1 MSASVAS
8 RQVWKEHG
16 QLWEFYEEK
25 IGWQVWCSRRKGDSL
40 SVGINVTWASRDI
53 DKACRKRG
61 RTSAQNN
68 ILKHRFPIP
77 TSAGKKWQLLSIRK
91 WRYWVGWTSRSK
103 RGWPNRNYDYLNYHV
118 CGFYHTC
125 VDFTKYLRHVKVFGK
140 NHTCVGRYK
149 HVCVFQNTGWFILY
163 LLLYLT
169 KSFEI
174 LNLQHISLTSDPG
187 SRYF

>member
-1 MSASVAS
+1 MACPRTCLIKNTDFQNFHVCGKN
-8 RQVWKEHG
+8 QT
-16 QLWEFYEEK
+16 
-25 IGWQVWCSRRKGDSL
+25 C
-40 SVGINVTWASRDI
+40 VGIAN
-53 DKACRKRG
+53 
-61 RTSAQNN
+61 
-68 ILKHRFPIP
+68 
-77 TSAGKKWQLLSIRK
+77 
-91 WRYWVGWTSRSK
+91 
-103 RGWPNRNYDYLNYHV
+103 DYLNYHV

-174 LNLQHISLTSDPG
+174 LNLQHIINFRPG
-187 SRYF
+187 EQIFLDGNKAKRAIIFHMCGNSHTHKTIK